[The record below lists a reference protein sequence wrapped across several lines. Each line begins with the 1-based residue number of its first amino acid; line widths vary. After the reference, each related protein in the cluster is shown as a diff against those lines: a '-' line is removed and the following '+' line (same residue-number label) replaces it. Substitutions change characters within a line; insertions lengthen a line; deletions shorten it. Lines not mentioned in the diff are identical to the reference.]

1 MWINCTTN
9 CTLLP
14 SIRSCC
20 PLGKYSL
27 VAVSPYR
34 QITTNFYH
42 NLTSSAVPSTS
53 CSWTMY
59 ANSWMIWNDEKS
71 DLGAWK
77 LKVGLQTRSEQQ
89 GTEQKPKRTYRQ
101 QWHNFIADSL
111 LLMSVYRSS
120 HALIFVT
127 DWTGWSAIEPCIQF
141 AGLASK
147 RRVTVMGVLVFLL
160 LFTYGNYD
168 NLSFPCW
175 ISSRPRNGNCTE

>member
-1 MWINCTTN
+1 M
-9 CTLLP
+9 
-14 SIRSCC
+14 
-20 PLGKYSL
+20 
-27 VAVSPYR
+27 
-34 QITTNFYH
+34 
-42 NLTSSAVPSTS
+42 
-53 CSWTMY
+53 
-59 ANSWMIWNDEKS
+59 
-71 DLGAWK
+71 
-77 LKVGLQTRSEQQ
+77 KVGLQTRNEQQ

-175 ISSRPRNGNCTE
+175 ISSRPRNGNCTEYKALPPRRLRVCLGVFALRVSLAHTPSMPFQLIPITCHCHPLPPTDPHPLCRYRKSQ